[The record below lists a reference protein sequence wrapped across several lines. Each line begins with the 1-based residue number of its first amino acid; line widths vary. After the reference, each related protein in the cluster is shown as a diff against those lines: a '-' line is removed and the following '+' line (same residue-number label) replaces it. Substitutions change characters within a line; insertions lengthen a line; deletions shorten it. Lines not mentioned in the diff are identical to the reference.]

1 MTGEGRSQAAPGRS
15 QTASGPLAPS
25 SSLVAAGLAYI
36 GLGLVLGAAYLVG
49 EVRSSLFPAGW
60 IFPGVLLGSGGLMLV
75 GRRFDIAMTLWA
87 ALSLG
92 VFLLDGLVYMNGLD
106 RGLDDPAA
114 FDASIVVAAFGLVVL
129 ILRPRFRS

>member
-1 MTGEGRSQAAPGRS
+1 MTGEGRSEPTRG
-15 QTASGPLAPS
+15 LFAPS
-25 SSLVAAGLAYI
+25 ASLATAGLAFL
-36 GLGLVLGAAYLVG
+36 GLGLVLGVAYVAG

-60 IFPGVLLGSGGLMLV
+60 IFPAVLIVTGGLMLV

-87 ALSLG
+87 GLSLG

-114 FDASIVVAAFGLVVL
+114 FDAAIVVAAFGLVVL